1 MSVRPHITEAAP
13 GPAISVVVPLLN
25 EEETLEEL
33 HRQLR
38 AVADAEGYDLQIVF
52 VDDGSTDHSWPVI
65 EGLAATDPS
74 VEGVRFRRNFG
85 KADALSVGFA
95 AATAPIVVTMDADLQ
110 DDPAEIPKL
119 IAKLDPAAPDG
130 GYDVVSGWKVD
141 RKDPWHKTLPS
152 LVFNGLVS
160 RLTGVKLHDHN
171 CGLKAYRREAL
182 GEVRLYGELHRF
194 VPVLAAAR
202 GYRATELAVHHR
214 PREHGSSKYGA
225 SRIVKGLLDLMTV
238 KFLTG
243 YGDRPQHALG
253 GIGLLGFAAG
263 GVGLTYLA
271 VRWVVSR
278 AVPGLEPL
286 HLHETAALFYS
297 LALCLVG
304 SQFLAVG
311 LLGAMIKAFVS
322 QERASYSVA
331 ERTGSPVASETA
343 ATPDDDVSAA
353 REAS

>member
-1 MSVRPHITEAAP
+1 MSVRRHAP
-13 GPAISVVVPLLN
+13 ETATGPTVSVVVPLLN
-25 EEETLEEL
+25 EEETLDEL

-38 AVADAEGYDLQIVF
+38 AVAETEGYDLQIVF
-52 VDDGSTDHSWPVI
+52 VDDGSTDSSWKAI
-65 EGLAATDPS
+65 QALAAADPS
-74 VEGVRFRRNFG
+74 VEGIRFRRNFG
-85 KADALSVGFA
+85 KADALSAGFE
-95 AATAPIVVTMDADLQ
+95 AATAPVVVTMDADLQ

-119 IAKLDPAAPDG
+119 LAKLDPDAPDG
-130 GYDVVSGWKVD
+130 GFDVVSGWKVD

-160 RLTGVKLHDHN
+160 WLTGVKLHDHN

-182 GEVRLYGELHRF
+182 QEVSLYGELHRF

-214 PREHGSSKYGA
+214 AREHGQSKYGA
-225 SRIVKGLLDLMTV
+225 SRIVKGLLDLLTV

-253 GIGLLGFAAG
+253 GIGLLGFGAG

-271 VRWVVSR
+271 VRWIVSR
-278 AVPGLEPL
+278 TVPGLEPL

-311 LLGAMIKAFVS
+311 LLGAMIKAFGS
-322 QERASYSVA
+322 HDQSSYSIA
-331 ERTGSPVASETA
+331 ECTRSPVE
-343 ATPDDDVSAA
+343 PDADDDPKDVSAA